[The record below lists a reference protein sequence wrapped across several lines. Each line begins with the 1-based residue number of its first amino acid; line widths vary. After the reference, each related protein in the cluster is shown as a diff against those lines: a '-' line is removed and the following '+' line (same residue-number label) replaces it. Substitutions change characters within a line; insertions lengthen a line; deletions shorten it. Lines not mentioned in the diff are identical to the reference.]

1 MTKYTQMTLVTL
13 KFAWKKY
20 NRASHELKIQLDSV
34 CGENTVPG
42 ARGSVPSK
50 PGICQYLAVWQ
61 LAGTSPFWISVFLS
75 AHKIL

>member
-1 MTKYTQMTLVTL
+1 MTKYTQMTLVML

-50 PGICQYLAVWQ
+50 PRICQYLAVWQ
-61 LAGTSPFWISVFLS
+61 LAGHFPFLDLSFL
-75 AHKIL
+75 KCP